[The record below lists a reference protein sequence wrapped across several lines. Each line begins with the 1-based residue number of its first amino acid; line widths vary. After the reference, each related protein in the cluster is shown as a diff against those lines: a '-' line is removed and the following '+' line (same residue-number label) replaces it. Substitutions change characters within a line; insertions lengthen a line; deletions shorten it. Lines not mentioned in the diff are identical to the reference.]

1 MMKKTKFLGK
11 VLSLALAITLIAGMV
26 PEMHAK
32 AAESGNTGWTE
43 VTAENQTDVINN
55 LADLSQLD
63 NATYRSF
70 ISEAKGAHLKYFTLS
85 NSTNGNYYYLLG
97 KKGDSYIYLYK
108 NSLNSYEAVA
118 DSCTELDLNNA
129 TYYYYPQ
136 YDATFNLHEG
146 QMSMNTSVKM
156 IAGMLTSLPT
166 PTRDGYIFTGWYDD
180 PQSDNPESN
189 KYETSLY
196 NVYSSAIEI
205 HAHWC
210 EKWPDGSK
218 DWVRATNIKQLKSAE
233 LPFFTLQGAEI
244 FAKEYIARH
253 PFPEDTYEV
262 FIGRIYNYDTIC
274 YISYNSEKR
283 SVGYYPVSEELEKY
297 MSQYTYYVLRTPG
310 TTSDDSENP
319 SVTPTPAPAPVT
331 PTPAPAPVTSTP
343 APAPVTPTTAP
354 SAGDTSSDSSDSGS
368 SAPEPVLTTTNI
380 AGEQITGWDA
390 ITKVISTQTKDKQQ
404 NVSGANQDLLHV
416 DASGFDKM
424 IPAATVKA
432 VSSSAL
438 RGLHVFIGNS
448 DAVTFLAK
456 SKLSD
461 YKETNFE
468 HKDTVTDHSR
478 TIEFTNKQAL
488 GTTVVFHTTVPVK
501 NGEVTV
507 YKVDANGRT
516 RIVKTV
522 SNAGGQV
529 CFPITETATYVLE
542 Y

>member
-1 MMKKTKFLGK
+1 MRKTKFLGK

-32 AAESGNTGWTE
+32 AAESVNTGWTE
-43 VTAENQTDVINN
+43 VTAENQEDVIKN

-63 NATYRSF
+63 NATYINF
-70 ISEAKGAHLKYFTLS
+70 ISAAKEVHLKYFTLS
-85 NSTNGNYYYLLG
+85 DSTNGNYYYLLG

-108 NSLNSYEAVA
+108 KYLNSYEAVE

-180 PQSDNPESN
+180 PQSDKPESN
-189 KYETSLY
+189 KNEASSY
-196 NVYSSAIEI
+196 NVYSSATEI

-210 EKWPDGSK
+210 KKWPDGSK
-218 DWVRATNIKQLKSAE
+218 DWVKATTIKELESAD
-233 LPFFTLQGAEI
+233 LPFFTLSE
-244 FAKEYIARH
+244 AKRFVDEYLAQH
-253 PFPEDTYEV
+253 PYPNDAHSV
-262 FIGRIYNYDTIC
+262 IIGRIYNYSTVC
-274 YISYNSEKR
+274 YIDYDTNTEYGG
-283 SVGYYPVSEELEKY
+283 VGYNPVPESLEQDW
-297 MSQYTYYVLRTPG
+297 MSKYTYYVLRTPG

-319 SVTPTPAPAPVT
+319 SVTP
-331 PTPAPAPVTSTP
+331 TP

-416 DASGFDKM
+416 DASGFDKT

-432 VSSSAL
+432 VSTSAL

-456 SKLSD
+456 SKLSG
-461 YKETNFE
+461 YKETSFE
-468 HKDTVTDHSR
+468 HKDTVTEHSR
-478 TIEFTNKQAL
+478 TIDFTNKQAL
-488 GTTVVFHTTVPVK
+488 GTGVVFHTTVPVK

>member
-1 MMKKTKFLGK
+1 MENGSTEERGKMMRKTNFLGK
-11 VLSLALAITLIAGMV
+11 VLSLALAITLITGMV

-32 AAESGNTGWTE
+32 AAVTGNTGWTE
-43 VTAENQTDVINN
+43 VTAANQTDAIHN

-63 NATYRSF
+63 NATYINF
-70 ISEAKGAHLKYFTLS
+70 ISAAKEVHLKYFTLS
-85 NSTNGNYYYLLG
+85 DSTNGNHYYLLG
-97 KKGDSYIYLYK
+97 KKDNDYIYLYK
-108 NSLNSYEAVA
+108 VYNDRLNSYAAVA
-118 DSCTELDLNNA
+118 DSCTELDLGNA

-146 QMSMNTSVKM
+146 QMSMSTSVKM

-180 PQSDNPESN
+180 PQSDNPESD
-189 KYETSLY
+189 KYETSLS

-218 DWVRATNIKQLKSAE
+218 DWVRATTIKELESAE

-244 FAKEYIARH
+244 FADEYIARH
-253 PFPEDTYEV
+253 PYPTDTYEV
-262 FIGRIYNYDTIC
+262 FIGKIYNYNYSTVC
-274 YISYNSEKR
+274 YIAYNSEKR
-283 SVGYYPVSEELEKY
+283 SVGYYPDPVSLEEY

-310 TTSDDSENP
+310 TTSDDSEKP
-319 SVTPTPAPAPVT
+319 SVTPSPAPTTPATPTPAP
-331 PTPAPAPVTSTP
+331 ST
-343 APAPVTPTTAP
+343 
-354 SAGDTSSDSSDSGS
+354 GDSGSNSSSDSGA
-368 SAPEPVLTTTNI
+368 SAPKPVLTTTNI

-404 NVSGANQDLLHV
+404 NVSGTNQDLLHV
-416 DASGFDKM
+416 DASGFDKT
-424 IPAATVKA
+424 IPAVTVKT
-432 VSSSAL
+432 VSTSAL

-448 DAVTFLAK
+448 DAVTFLAT

-478 TIEFTNKQAL
+478 TIDFTNKQAL

-501 NGEVTV
+501 NGEVMV

-516 RIVKTV
+516 RILKTV

-529 CFPITETATYVLE
+529 CFPITEAAAYELE

>member
-1 MMKKTKFLGK
+1 MENGSTEERGKMMRKTKFLGK

-43 VTAENQTDVINN
+43 VTAENKDTVIAN
-55 LADLSQLD
+55 LTDLSQLND
-63 NATYRSF
+63 ATYRSF
-70 ISEAKGAHLKYFTLS
+70 ISKAQEAHLRYFRLN
-85 NSTNGNYYYLLG
+85 NSANGYHYYLLG
-97 KKGDSYIYLYK
+97 KKDNDYIYLYK
-108 NSLNSYEAVA
+108 EAVNSNKA
-118 DSCTELDLNNA
+118 EYGSCRDLDLNSA

-146 QMSMNTSVKM
+146 QMSISPSATM
-156 IAGMLTSLPT
+156 IAGMLTSLPA

-196 NVYSSAIEI
+196 NVYSSAKEI

-218 DWVRATNIKQLKSAE
+218 DWVRATTIKQLKSAE
-233 LPFFTLQGAEI
+233 LPFFTLSEAEK
-244 FAKEYIARH
+244 FADEYFVQH
-253 PFPEDTYEV
+253 PYPNDAYAV
-262 FIGRIYNYDTIC
+262 IIGRIYNFSTVC
-274 YISYNSEKR
+274 YITYNTREGVG
-283 SVGYYPVSEELEKY
+283 VGYNPTPESLEQDW
-297 MSQYTYYVLRTPG
+297 MSKYTYYVLRTPG
-310 TTSDDSENP
+310 TTSDDSEKP
-319 SVTPTPAPAPVT
+319 SVTPSPAPTTPAT
-331 PTPAPAPVTSTP
+331 PNASV
-343 APAPVTPTTAP
+343 
-354 SAGDTSSDSSDSGS
+354 GDNSSSDSSDSGS

-416 DASGFDKM
+416 DASGFDKT

-432 VSSSAL
+432 VSTSAL

-516 RIVKTV
+516 RILKAV

>member
-1 MMKKTKFLGK
+1 MRKTKFLGK
-11 VLSLALAITLIAGMV
+11 VLSLALAVTLIAGMV
-26 PEMHAK
+26 PEMRAK
-32 AAESGNTGWTE
+32 AAEGENSGWIQVTE
-43 VTAENQTDVINN
+43 DNKN
-55 LADLSQLD
+55 DLDTKVAALD
-63 NATYRSF
+63 NLSDTTYDDF
-70 ISEAKGAHLKYFTLS
+70 IFNAKWAHSDIKSSKNKY
-85 NSTNGNYYYLLG
+85 YILG
-97 KKGDSYIYLYK
+97 KKEGKYICLYGTGIEVLSK
-108 NSLNSYEAVA
+108 TFDTIDNSVANYYFFPSQEVKLNLDGGEWKTDTITTVA
-118 DSCTELDLNNA
+118 GVFTDL
-129 TYYYYPQ
+129 P
-136 YDATFNLHEG
+136 
-146 QMSMNTSVKM
+146 
-156 IAGMLTSLPT
+156 IPT
-166 PTRDGYIFTGWYDD
+166 KEGYIFTGWYED
-180 PQSDNPESN
+180 PQSEDPQCN
-189 KYETSLY
+189 KEDISLRRVY
-196 NVYSSAIEI
+196 NGRTEI
-205 HAHWC
+205 NAHWC
-210 EKWPDGSK
+210 KKWPEGSK
-218 DWVRATNIKQLKSAE
+218 DWVKATTIKELESAD
-233 LPFFTLQGAEI
+233 LPFFTLSEAEK
-244 FAKEYIARH
+244 FADEYFVQH
-253 PFPEDTYEV
+253 PYPNDAYAV
-262 FIGRIYNYDTIC
+262 IIGRIYNYSTVC
-274 YISYNSEKR
+274 YITYNTKKGG
-283 SVGYYPVSEELEKY
+283 VGYNPAPESLEQNW
-297 MSQYTYYVLRTPG
+297 MSKYTYYVLGTPG

-331 PTPAPAPVTSTP
+331 PTPAPT
-343 APAPVTPTTAP
+343 PVTPTTAP

-416 DASGFDKM
+416 DAGGFDKT

-456 SKLSD
+456 SKLSG

-468 HKDTVTDHSR
+468 HKDTVTEHSR
-478 TIEFTNKQAL
+478 TIDFTNKQAL
-488 GTTVVFHTTVPVK
+488 GTNVVFHTTVPVK

>member
-1 MMKKTKFLGK
+1 MRKTKFLGK
-11 VLSLALAITLIAGMV
+11 VLSLALVVTLIAGMV
-26 PEMHAK
+26 PEMRTK
-32 AAESGNTGWTE
+32 AAEGENSGWIQVTE
-43 VTAENQTDVINN
+43 DNKNDLDTKVAVLDN
-55 LADLSQLD
+55 LSQTTYD
-63 NATYRSF
+63 NF
-70 ISEAKGAHLKYFTLS
+70 IFNAEWAHSYIKS
-85 NSTNGNYYYLLG
+85 SKNEYYILG
-97 KKGDSYIYLYK
+97 KKGGKYICLYGADIEVRSK
-108 NSLNSYEAVA
+108 TLDTIDISVANHYFFPSQEVKLNLDGGEWKTDTITTVA
-118 DSCTELDLNNA
+118 GVFTDL
-129 TYYYYPQ
+129 P
-136 YDATFNLHEG
+136 
-146 QMSMNTSVKM
+146 
-156 IAGMLTSLPT
+156 IPT
-166 PTRDGYIFTGWYDD
+166 KEGYIFTGWYED
-180 PQSDNPESN
+180 PQSEDPQSN
-189 KYETSLY
+189 KEDISLRSVY
-196 NVYSSAIEI
+196 NGRTEI
-205 HAHWC
+205 NAHWYK
-210 EKWPDGSK
+210 KWPEGSK
-218 DWVRATNIKQLKSAE
+218 DWVKATTIKELESAD
-233 LPFFTLQGAEI
+233 LPFFTLSE
-244 FAKEYIARH
+244 AK
-253 PFPEDTYEV
+253 
-262 FIGRIYNYDTIC
+262 IYNFDTVC
-274 YISYNSEKR
+274 YITYNTAKGG
-283 SVGYYPVSEELEKY
+283 VGYNPVPESLEQNW
-297 MSQYTYYVLRTPG
+297 MSKYTYYVLRTPG

-331 PTPAPAPVTSTP
+331 PTP

-416 DASGFDKM
+416 DASGFDKT

-432 VSSSAL
+432 VSTSAL
-438 RGLHVFIGNS
+438 RGLHVFISNS

-456 SKLSD
+456 SKLSG

-468 HKDTVTDHSR
+468 HKDTVTEHSR
-478 TIEFTNKQAL
+478 TIDFTNKQAL
-488 GTTVVFHTTVPVK
+488 GINVVFHTTVPVK